1 MTYKSYHSFY
11 NEIAG
16 FEPYDYQKKVAD
28 LLLSGKNVILSV
40 PTGAGKTWASIMPF
54 LFAKQNNRNDF

>member
-1 MTYKSYHSFY
+1 MMDYNLLHS
-11 NEIAG
+11 NITG
-16 FEPYDYQKKVAD
+16 FSPYSYQKEVAK

-54 LFAKQNNRNDF
+54 LFAKITL